1 MVRLHAELGASGL
14 EILAFPCNQFG
25 MQEPGGAAEV
35 EACVR
40 AKYAELEEHELT
52 TRPVA
57 TAHHSPLTT
66 YHRYHVDFH
75 VFEKVKVNGAD
86 THPVYQLLK
95 QSEANNMRESDQ
107 TRGYFQRGFEKDT
120 DQGRARMVPWNWSF
134 FVVGR
139 DRRLPREQP
148 FECSGSVWPASGP
161 RNQGVVGF

>member
-1 MVRLHAELGASGL
+1 
-14 EILAFPCNQFG
+14 

-86 THPVYQLLK
+86 THPVYRFLRLAAAGGADAPFLGWNFCVFLVSRDGK
-95 QSEANNMRESDQ
+95 TVIRPHASTSPLAMREDI
-107 TRGYFQRGFEKDT
+107 E
-120 DQGRARMVPWNWSF
+120 
-134 FVVGR
+134 
-139 DRRLPREQP
+139 RLLAEPP
-148 FECSGSVWPASGP
+148 LAA
-161 RNQGVVGF
+161 